1 MEKKIQNKRIRKGDK
16 VIVRSGNDRGEV
28 GTILSRDDDYAVVQG
43 INVCKKHVKKSQMNP
58 NGGVVSIERK
68 VHVSKLQAV
77 GKDDK
82 PVKLRVSIDK
92 NGERSIYYRDGN
104 EQVTVRSVKSK

>member
-43 INVCKKHVKKSQMNP
+43 VNVRKKA
-58 NGGVVSIERK
+58 R
-68 VHVSKLQAV
+68 
-77 GKDDK
+77 
-82 PVKLRVSIDK
+82 
-92 NGERSIYYRDGN
+92 
-104 EQVTVRSVKSK
+104 